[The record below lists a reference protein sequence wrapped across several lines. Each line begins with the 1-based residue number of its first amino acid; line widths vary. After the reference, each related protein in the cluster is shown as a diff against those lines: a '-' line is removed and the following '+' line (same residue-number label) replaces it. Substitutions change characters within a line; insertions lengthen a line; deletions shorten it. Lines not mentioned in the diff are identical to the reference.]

1 MNFPV
6 PTPSSALATSAR
18 PTSALATDST
28 LSSNPR
34 FSRRKVVATV
44 CLGLI
49 ASVLSTD
56 AAEMNI
62 GVRTKITDMSHIW
75 TNKDK
80 AAPGTGG
87 HSKLYGIYS
96 VAEVKSEIRL
106 VKPVDEKMIL
116 QVLSEEMN
124 KNGFTLFAPGQ
135 KPDILITASYGRGE
149 MQNPYLRD
157 TGYTGGDY
165 RAAAFFGGATTND
178 SGAPTVVITGAFAQQ
193 LVDEKG
199 VGYEAKLQKAGGE
212 KLFIRIAAWSYPT
225 AKTTTKMLW
234 KTIIVVDDPDHRDLN
249 AIAAQMLAAGAP
261 YFDKEIKDPEVDL
274 YKPVPDG
281 HVNVGTPEVVTPVK
295 SK

>member
-1 MNFPV
+1 M
-6 PTPSSALATSAR
+6 S
-18 PTSALATDST
+18 
-28 LSSNPR
+28 
-34 FSRRKVVATV
+34 
-44 CLGLI
+44 
-49 ASVLSTD
+49 

-62 GVRTKITDMSHIW
+62 GVRTNITDMSHIW

-80 AAPGTGG
+80 AEPGTGG

-96 VAEVKSEIRL
+96 VAEVKSDLRL
-106 VKPVDEKMIL
+106 IKPVDESMIL
-116 QVLSEEMN
+116 QVLSAEMN
-124 KNGFTLFAPGQ
+124 KNGFKLFAPGQ

-165 RAAAFFGGATTND
+165 RAGAFFHALGSPGGVSND
-178 SGAPTVVITGAFAQQ
+178 SGAPTAVITGAFAQQ
-193 LVDEKG
+193 LVDEKSF
-199 VGYEAKLQKAGGE
+199 GYEAKLQKAGTE

-225 AKTTTKMLW
+225 AKTKTKMLW

-249 AIAAQMLAAGAP
+249 KVAAEMLAAGAP
-261 YFDKEIKDPEVDL
+261 FFDKEVREPEVDL

-281 HVNVGTPEVVTPVK
+281 HVNVGSPEVVEAKAK